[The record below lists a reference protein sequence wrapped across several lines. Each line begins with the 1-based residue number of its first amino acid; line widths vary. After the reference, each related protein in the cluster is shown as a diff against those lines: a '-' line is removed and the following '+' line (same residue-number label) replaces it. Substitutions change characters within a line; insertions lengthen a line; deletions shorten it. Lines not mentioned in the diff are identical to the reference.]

1 MLVILQP
8 LHFLQVEPF
17 CIKHCQKQ
25 KVREKQPSRWQ
36 ELQTPKDN
44 NLYQNT
50 VHHLELFEIQSRLGL
65 RLLYY
70 FVLLVLS
77 AINSSNNFEERI
89 QLANHI
95 QDKLTLIIGIKT
107 TLFRD
112 SS

>member
-1 MLVILQP
+1 MLVILRP

-17 CIKHCQKQ
+17 YIKCCQKQ

-50 VHHLELFEIQSRLGL
+50 VHHLELFKIQRRLGL

-77 AINSSNNFEERI
+77 AINSSKNFEEQFSYSRQI
-89 QLANHI
+89 NTYHWYNNY
-95 QDKLTLIIGIKT
+95 T
-107 TLFRD
+107 F
-112 SS
+112 